1 MIVANGATG
10 EGIAGQLQL
19 TRLGPGGGGNTLRN
33 VAAQT
38 DASGNVYELQEAAYC
53 IPNMGNLTVN
63 GVKTSACKRV
73 HGCLPRNVTLL
84 RQCSDCSRTC

>member
-1 MIVANGATG
+1 MIVANGVTG

-19 TRLGPGGGGNTLRN
+19 ARLGPGGGGNTLRN

-38 DASGNVYELQEAAYC
+38 DAAGNVYELQDAAYC

-63 GVKTSACKRV
+63 GFSTSEWADALY
-73 HGCLPRNVTLL
+73 CLRPA
-84 RQCSDCSRTC
+84 

>member
-1 MIVANGATG
+1 MIIANGATG

-19 TRLGPGGGGNTLRN
+19 ARLGPGGGGNTLRN

-38 DASGNVYELQEAAYC
+38 DAAGNLYELQDAAYC

-63 GVKTSACKRV
+63 GISTSEWADSIV
-73 HGCLPRNVTLL
+73 LSPPV
-84 RQCSDCSRTC
+84 D